1 MARIDIAKLRK
12 MAGLT
17 QRELADKIDIH
28 QSFLSS
34 IENGRSRIPE
44 NKLDKIKEVIG
55 IDNFED
61 FIIEDVEQENNIPV
75 RHSHVHETQPN
86 DSITKLLEHFHAIA
100 HQNYKSNHQ
109 NEAKLT
115 QRIDSL
121 VDRNEHLSKRVD
133 ELRDLVDKLRD
144 ENYRLKE
151 LLLSHSI
158 SFQD

>member
-1 MARIDIAKLRK
+1 MRRIDIAKLRK

-34 IENGRSRIPE
+34 IENGRSRLPE
-44 NKLDKIKEVIG
+44 NKLEKIKEIVG
-55 IDNFED
+55 IDNLD
-61 FIIEDVEQENNIPV
+61 DYMIEESEPDHASVARTQ
-75 RHSHVHETQPN
+75 HVHENQPN

-100 HQNYKSNHQ
+100 HQNDKSIHQ
-109 NEAKLT
+109 NEAKLA
-115 QRIDSL
+115 QRIESL
-121 VDRNEHLSKRVD
+121 TERNERLSQRVD
-133 ELRDLVDKLRD
+133 ELRDEVDRLRD

-158 SFQD
+158 SF